1 MVSQVAHSNKTQ
13 SIHLGIFEYTFG
25 YIIGS
30 VDYLKER
37 SGRKIQNQQI
47 GIDFNKR
54 ESHSRHR
61 IYIWVYSNIHLG
73 ILLGSVG
80 IYIWVYY

>member
-1 MVSQVAHSNKTQ
+1 MSTTSRNR
-13 SIHLGIFEYTFG
+13 G
-25 YIIGS
+25 
-30 VDYLKER
+30 
-37 SGRKIQNQQI
+37 GRKIQNQQI

-73 ILLGSVG
+73 ILLGSFG
-80 IYIWVYY
+80 IYIWVYYQDKTQNIHLGNKTTLKE